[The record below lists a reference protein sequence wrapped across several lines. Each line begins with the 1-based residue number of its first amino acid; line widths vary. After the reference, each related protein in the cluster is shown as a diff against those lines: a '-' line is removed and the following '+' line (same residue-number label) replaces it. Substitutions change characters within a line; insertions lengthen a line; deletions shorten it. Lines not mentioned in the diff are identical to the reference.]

1 MLDRLVASL
10 IDQTQKQRR
19 RHLRD
24 SLHLVNNMKVTFD
37 IIKNSFAPKD
47 LSDLTDCLSVA

>member
-1 MLDRLVASL
+1 ML

-24 SLHLVNNMKVTFD
+24 SLHLVNDMKVTFD
-37 IIKNSFAPKD
+37 TFFMFMQNA
-47 LSDLTDCLSVA
+47 LHTCTL